1 MLTDNQREK
10 HIERIQRF
18 RYIDDVFFSVAF
30 DGFKRGV
37 ELILR
42 TVLNDESII
51 VEELY
56 TQKDVV
62 NWYGR
67 SVRFDVFASTG
78 NKRFNCEIQRENS
91 GAIPKRARYNSSLLD
106 AREAQKGTDYADLS
120 ETIVILICEHD
131 IFKKGLPLY
140 HVKKIISETGDDFD
154 DGSSIVYVNGQ
165 CQEDTPLGHLMH
177 DFFCRNAKDIYNQ
190 DLADRMKYLKEDQ
203 GGVQSM
209 CEIMEELVN
218 EGREQGIE
226 QGIKQG
232 KERGKME
239 SLVSSIRNL
248 MKTMNLTAKQAMDAL
263 LVPPAEQEKIVT
275 LI

>member
-1 MLTDNQREK
+1 MPTDNQRKK

-30 DGFKRGV
+30 DGFKLGV

-42 TVLNDESII
+42 KVLNDESII

-56 TQKDVV
+56 TQKDVI

-78 NKRFNCEIQRENS
+78 NKRFNCEIQRDNS
-91 GAIPKRARYNSSLLD
+91 GAVPQRARYNSSLLD
-106 AREAQKGTDYADLS
+106 AREAKKGTGFADLP
-120 ETIVILICEHD
+120 ETIVIMICEHD

-140 HVKKIISETGDDFD
+140 HVKKIISETGDDFN
-154 DGSSIVYVNGQ
+154 DGSSIIYVNGQ

-177 DFFCRNAKDIYNQ
+177 DFFCQNADDMYDK
-190 DLADRMKYLKEDQ
+190 DLAERMKYLKENQ

-209 CEIMEELVN
+209 CEVMEELVK

-226 QGIKQG
+226 
-232 KERGKME
+232 RGKLE

-263 LVPPAEQEKIVT
+263 LVPPADQEKIVT
-275 LI
+275 LL

>member
-1 MLTDNQREK
+1 M
-10 HIERIQRF
+10 
-18 RYIDDVFFSVAF
+18 FFSVAF

-42 TVLNDESII
+42 VVLNDGSII

-56 TQKDVV
+56 TQKDVI

-67 SVRFDVFASTG
+67 SVRFDVFASAG
-78 NKRFNCEIQRENS
+78 NKRFNCEIQRDNN
-91 GAIPKRARYNSSLLD
+91 GAVPRRARYNSSLMD
-106 AREAQKGTDYADLS
+106 SREVQKGTDYADLPDS
-120 ETIVILICEHD
+120 IVIMICEHD
-131 IFKKGLPLY
+131 IFKKSLPLY
-140 HVKKIISETGDDFD
+140 HVKKIISETGDDFN
-154 DGSSIVYVNGQ
+154 DGSSIIYVNGQ

-177 DFFCRNAKDIYNQ
+177 DFFCQDANDIYDK
-190 DLADRMKYLKEDQ
+190 DLAERMRFLKEDQ

-209 CEIMEELVN
+209 CDVMEELVK

-232 KERGKME
+232 RESGKVE
-239 SLVSSIRNL
+239 SLVLSIRNL

-263 LVPPAEQEKIVT
+263 LVPPTEQEKIAA
-275 LI
+275 LL